1 MLRLLRR
8 TPAGCLM
15 DVALLMCFNACG
27 DATAQQDRI
36 VTTFCGPNGL
46 ITSEDHLTAE
56 GLPWEMTSG
65 SLFRSNGTGWSGRPD
80 PGDALGE
87 TGSAAFRTVSVDRDF
102 LDVEMSVVL
111 RVDDLAA
118 TPRIPAQNFDGA
130 HTWVRYQSD
139 KQFCA
144 VSVDRRDGNIAI
156 KKEMH
161 GRRRQRRN
169 ISRSEPLDG
178 WRPDP
183 VRAMA
188 ARRRGGARSAG
199 RIRRDHRPPVR
210 DTNRSRRHRC
220 RLSSPRGNGGVGI
233 RGDNA
238 ELRFA
243 IIVVNPAQ

>member
-118 TPRIPAQNFDGA
+118 TPRIPRPELRRSTHLGA
-130 HTWVRYQSD
+130 LSVRQ
-139 KQFCA
+139 A
-144 VSVDRRDGNIAI
+144 VLRSQRRPA
-156 KKEMH
+156 
-161 GRRRQRRN
+161 RRQHCHQERN
-169 ISRSEPLDG
+169 
-178 WRPDP
+178 
-183 VRAMA
+183 
-188 ARRRGGARSAG
+188 ARTAT
-199 RIRRDHRPPVR
+199 P
-210 DTNRSRRHRC
+210 T
-220 RLSSPRGNGGVGI
+220 
-233 RGDNA
+233 A
-238 ELRFA
+238 EH
-243 IIVVNPAQ
+243 ITI